1 MKINDQLRY
10 SIAGFCMGIAE
21 LIPGISGAT
30 VAVIFKIYPNLM
42 TILSNLRLKNL
53 TFNFKSLSRTFQ
65 LNVSLPLIFSMVIAV
80 ILFSKGVNYLLI
92 NYETEFLLSLGVM
105 MVILSIY
112 IINFCKEMLKNKK
125 LVLFLFSGLGIGL
138 ALHEINMVS
147 GNISL
152 TYLFFSG
159 ILAFSFFLIPG
170 ISGSAML
177 VVLGVYG
184 PIIQAVAI
192 LDLHL
197 LAPFAFGCLISLLLL
212 PKAVLSIYSS
222 YEMNLMHVFSGLIL
236 SSGIL
241 LL

>member
-1 MKINDQLRY
+1 MKINNQVRY
-10 SIAGFCMGIAE
+10 SVAGFCMGIAE

-42 TILSNLRLKNL
+42 TILSNLRLKNF
-53 TFNFKSLSRTFQ
+53 TSNYKSLSRIFQ
-65 LNVSLPLIFSMVIAV
+65 LDVSLPLIFSMMTAV
-80 ILFSKGVNYLLI
+80 ILFSNGINCLLI
-92 NYETEFLLSLGVM
+92 NYEKTFLSSLGVLM
-105 MVILSIY
+105 IILSIY
-112 IINFCKEMLKNKK
+112 IINFCKQIFEDKK
-125 LVLFLFSGLGIGL
+125 LVLFLFFGLGMGL
-138 ALHEINMVS
+138 ALQEINMGS

-152 TYLFFSG
+152 IYLFFSG
-159 ILAFSFFLIPG
+159 ILAFAFFLIPG

-192 LDLHL
+192 LDLNL